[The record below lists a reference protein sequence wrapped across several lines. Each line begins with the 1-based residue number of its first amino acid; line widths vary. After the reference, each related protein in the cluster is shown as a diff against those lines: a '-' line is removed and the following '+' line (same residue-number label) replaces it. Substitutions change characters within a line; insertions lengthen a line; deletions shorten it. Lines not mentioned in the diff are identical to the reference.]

1 MEVGVG
7 QAILAAGAD
16 DAELCDA
23 GGNEQLESE
32 RRRGRCHELRAVVA
46 GQRGDDATKPSQM
59 AIVATSAVSR
69 TSGHLVGRLCVRG
82 ARPERVHTAQAQ
94 VCTRAAEWR
103 RARARAE
110 GG

>member
-7 QAILAAGAD
+7 QAVLAAGAD

-46 GQRGDDATKPSQM
+46 GQRGDEA
-59 AIVATSAVSR
+59 
-69 TSGHLVGRLCVRG
+69 G
-82 ARPERVHTAQAQ
+82 
-94 VCTRAAEWR
+94 
-103 RARARAE
+103 
-110 GG
+110 